1 MADAMT
7 LTVEKARVEDG
18 ANSHMFEKRI
28 MVGNKCIA
36 FADEPEASAIAE
48 ALNRREGEDGA
59 LVDALKSVLAALV
72 ATTGLIARAEDE
84 KVKPSRAV
92 ASTKMFRQM
101 LKDYEKAVFVARAT
115 LARASLSRTEVQGVV
130 PEGWKLVPV
139 EPTEAMVAEAG
150 GPVVDL
156 YRCDDQSYRPADVYA
171 DMLAA
176 APPPPAP
183 STDAREGED
192 DPDSPQERLALVEG
206 MLRII
211 MDNPGQAKLYARVAL
226 DFIEFTQAE
235 RLEMRGEAAL
245 ASGGRGDE

>member
-7 LTVEKARVEDG
+7 LTVEQLRRLFDAGVIHGMDVSHSTYWG
-18 ANSHMFEKRI
+18 DDPANTADQAFEK
-28 MVGNKCIA
+28 A
-36 FADEPEASAIAE
+36 ASDI
-48 ALNRREGEDGA
+48 
-59 LVDALKSVLAALV
+59 
-72 ATTGLIARAEDE
+72 
-84 KVKPSRAV
+84 
-92 ASTKMFRQM
+92 
-101 LKDYEKAVFVARAT
+101 
-115 LARASLSRTEVQGVV
+115 ARASLSRTEVQGVV
-130 PEGWKLVPV
+130 AEGWVPIPYKPGDPQPRISGGV
-139 EPTEAMVAEAG
+139 WRGIRTNGAG
-150 GPVVDL
+150 GFEGIPVK
-156 YRCDDQSYRPADVYA
+156 
-171 DMLAA
+171 
-176 APPPPAP
+176 PPAP